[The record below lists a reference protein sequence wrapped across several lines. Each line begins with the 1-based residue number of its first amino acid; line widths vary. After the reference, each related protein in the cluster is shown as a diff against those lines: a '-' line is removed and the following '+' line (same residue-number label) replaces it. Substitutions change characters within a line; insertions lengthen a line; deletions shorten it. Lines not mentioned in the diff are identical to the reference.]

1 MARADIALHHYKP
14 QVMLGGGASGL
25 LAVTLALFGSFPGAL
40 KTEISGEPIC
50 QPGLG
55 FWEPKTGR
63 CLPCTKCAPEFTLR
77 PCAVHQDTVCGPLS
91 ALQLDWSWLATRK
104 GQETSQPRTVAAA
117 RSKMIWT
124 FPDVAAGQDDSGGR
138 SPMPFRSPRGNVDDE
153 VTVDEDARIGDDK
166 ENTGFDPRDEESER
180 RIHSP
185 QERRKVRD
193 QADIPWDWQTG
204 ALVLAVCAC
213 VIFFLVA
220 GCSALVYARQW
231 RRMKRNF
238 EPAGLEEISARLN
251 LMVKAEL
258 AELTAGA
265 PMSPGDPETRCQYL
279 EKLLDRKRETPV
291 VAGWHEHV
299 EDGGGRG
306 NLYIEETPGGP
317 GGREP
322 GRPASTPR
330 TRRAQIAQIH
340 RNIESIL
347 SHKANRS

>member
-1 MARADIALHHYKP
+1 
-14 QVMLGGGASGL
+14 MLGGGASVF
-25 LAVTLALFGSFPGAL
+25 LAVTLAIFGAL

-50 QPGLG
+50 QPGLNY
-55 FWEPKTGR
+55 WEPKTGR
-63 CLPCTKCAPEFTLR
+63 CLPCTKCAPEVTLQ
-77 PCAVHQDTVCGPLS
+77 PCAVHQDALCGPLR
-91 ALQLDWSWLATRK
+91 ALKLDWSWLPSRES
-104 GQETSQPRTVAAA
+104 QEVNGEVGAAGA
-117 RSKMIWT
+117 AKMIWR
-124 FPDVAAGQDDSGGR
+124 FPEVSTGRRDDAGRR
-138 SPMPFRSPRGNVDDE
+138 SASTPFRSSHGRPEEEVPIDEDE
-153 VTVDEDARIGDDK
+153 VVEETVQ
-166 ENTGFDPRDEESER
+166 EESFESR
-180 RIHSP
+180 EDSREQRVYSP
-185 QERRKVRD
+185 HERRKAKD
-193 QADIPWDWQTG
+193 DAEIPWDWQTG

-213 VIFFLVA
+213 VVFFLVA

-291 VAGWHEHV
+291 VAGWRDHDE
-299 EDGGGRG
+299 GGRG

-317 GGREP
+317 SGGRET
-322 GRPASTPR
+322 GRMTSTPR